1 MADEDVTE
9 AQQQDSA
16 GMRLRQAREAAGLS
30 LADVAA
36 RTKIAERHLRSIE
49 EGNYGAL
56 ASRAYAV
63 GFSRSFARAVGLDD
77 KEIAQV
83 VREELGLADHYED
96 RHTGSTF
103 DPGDPARVPSA
114 KVALLAA
121 LAGLLVVVAGY
132 FLWRSHYVPAANL
145 PSLADEDAA
154 KAAAEAKAKA
164 DAAAAAAV
172 PAAAVQPA
180 GGAVTFTA
188 LEQGIWVKFY
198 DGAGKQLMQKQMAQG
213 ESYPVPGD
221 VAEPKLGTGR
231 PEALAIPTGG
241 KPVRK
246 LSETQVTMKDIGVSA
261 AALLARPPVVA
272 APVPASAP
280 AAAPAVPPASNPS
293 TVSR

>member
-16 GMRLRQAREAAGLS
+16 GVRLRQAREASGLS

-49 EGNYGAL
+49 EGDYGAL

-63 GFSRSFARAVGLDD
+63 GFSRSFARVVGLDD

-83 VREELGLADHYED
+83 VREELGMGDPYED
-96 RHTGSTF
+96 RHSGPTF

-121 LAGLLVVVAGY
+121 LAGLLLVVAGY
-132 FLWRSHYVPAANL
+132 FFWRSHYVPAANL

-164 DAAAAAAV
+164 DAAAAV
-172 PAAAVQPA
+172 PAADAAPV

-198 DGAGKQLMQKQMAQG
+198 DGSGKQLMQKQMAMG
-213 ESYPVPGD
+213 ETYTVPAD
-221 VAEPKLGTGR
+221 AAEPKLWTGR
-231 PEALAIPTGG
+231 PEALAITIGG
-241 KPVRK
+241 KPVAK
-246 LSETQVTMKDIGVSA
+246 LADTQVTMKDVGVTA
-261 AALLARPPVVA
+261 AALLARPPRPPVVA
-272 APVPASAP
+272 APGSPAP
-280 AAAPAVPPASNPS
+280 AAPNAAIPS